1 MADEGSGGPHGGGA
15 RSPLEDLVVVTNR
28 GPLSFH
34 LDGDGTPVLGHTAGG
49 LAGSL
54 RPLVQGRGA
63 RWVASVL
70 SEADRRAVAAGLTAV
85 DGLTVELVDP
95 DPEIY
100 RLAYDV
106 VSNATLWFCHHHLF
120 DAARQPRSDAR
131 WAGAWDAY
139 REYNR
144 IVADRVADVAP
155 EGGRVLVQDYHLC
168 LLGARL
174 AERRPDLRTVHF
186 SHTPFADPSV
196 LGMLPDD
203 VSAELLAGLAG
214 FGACG
219 FHAARWEA
227 GYLACQAELG
237 RPATGGGLHPTF
249 VSALTADPA
258 GRATEAA
265 RPEVARAREALD
277 RAIGGGDRQVIVRVD
292 RMELSK
298 NLLRGFWAFDE
309 LLARHGRWRGSVVF
323 VALAY
328 PSRQGLHEY
337 RAYQDEVEAAVADI
351 NGRWATPD
359 WTPIVLHVGDDY
371 PRSLAALTRYDV
383 LLVNPVRDGLNL
395 VAKEGPLANTT
406 DGVLALSR
414 QAGAYAEL
422 APAALA
428 LNPFDVGGT
437 ASVLHQALSL
447 PAAERAALAAEL
459 RALVTA
465 RRPEDWLDD
474 LLTAAR

>member
-1 MADEGSGGPHGGGA
+1 M
-15 RSPLEDLVVVTNR
+15 
-28 GPLSFH
+28 
-34 LDGDGTPVLGHTAGG
+34 
-49 LAGSL
+49 
-54 RPLVQGRGA
+54 
-63 RWVASVL
+63 
-70 SEADRRAVAAGLTAV
+70 
-85 DGLTVELVDP
+85 
-95 DPEIY
+95 
-100 RLAYDV
+100 
-106 VSNATLWFCHHHLF
+106 
-120 DAARQPRSDAR
+120 
-131 WAGAWDAY
+131 
-139 REYNR
+139 
-144 IVADRVADVAP
+144 
-155 EGGRVLVQDYHLC
+155 
-168 LLGARL
+168 L
-174 AERRPDLRTVHF
+174 AEARPDLRTVHF
-186 SHTPFADPSV
+186 HHTPFADPNA
-196 LGMLPDD
+196 LRALP
-203 VSAELLAGLAG
+203 SAAAGELLAGLAG
-214 FGACG
+214 YGACS
-219 FHAARWEA
+219 FHTARWAGAFEA
-227 GYLACQAELG
+227 CFADVELATFAG
-237 RPATGGGLHPTF
+237 VDRPPPTF
-249 VSALTADPA
+249 VAPLGPDPA
-258 GRATEAA
+258 AIVAEAA
-265 RPEVARAREALD
+265 SPGAARAAPALD
-277 RAIGGGDRQVIVRVD
+277 RLVAGGHLIVRVD
-292 RMELSK
+292 RVELSK